1 MTPATSKPPL
11 RQPPPVSQG
20 TGKGPWWVGA
30 PREGF
35 TEAGAKATEQTRHR
49 REVTG
54 IGLGSLLR
62 GE

>member
-11 RQPPPVSQG
+11 RQPPTPSDRA
-20 TGKGPWWVGA
+20 PSWWITH
-30 PREGF
+30 PTREGF
-35 TEAGAKATEQTRHR
+35 TEAGAKATESTRHR